1 MQNNQV
7 IQDLKN
13 KTPEQIVDMAKS
25 MNDED
30 KFYLMKTYKYL
41 AKIEKETARLDKKG
55 ISYDH
60 ILKD

>member
-1 MQNNQV
+1 
-7 IQDLKN
+7 
-13 KTPEQIVDMAKS
+13 